1 MAQIVEMASFDARA
15 TARIFVGVDYTHA
28 VTACKKRIMMGKD
41 LKFSNNMIKN
51 NIVVREEKRRE
62 TYALDKACEI
72 D

>member
-1 MAQIVEMASFDARA
+1 
-15 TARIFVGVDYTHA
+15 
-28 VTACKKRIMMGKD
+28 MMGKD